1 MCGSNWPVVA
11 AALCPGGGC
20 VCAGM
25 GADPGCAAG
34 AGDAEAVSESVVEVS
49 EDVDVMDVSG
59 LSDAL
64 GALLCGACGRCG
76 SAPVCGASAGGRQWL
91 AREAAVAASRS
102 PRKVWS
108 KVS

>member
-1 MCGSNWPVVA
+1 MCGSSWPVV
-11 AALCPGGGC
+11 ALCPGGGC

-25 GADPGCAAG
+25 GAGPGCAAG
-34 AGDAEAVSESVVEVS
+34 AGDAEAVSESVVELS

-59 LSDAL
+59 LADAL
-64 GALLCGACGRCG
+64 AALLCCACGRCG
-76 SAPVCGASAGGRQWL
+76 SAPVCGASAGWRQWL
-91 AREAAVAASRS
+91 AREAAVAACRS